1 MSHLNQIAAISALVA
16 LTAVLAACTS
26 SSEAEESSDRFAV
39 VQDGKSSS
47 AGTPATRTPKERSEP
62 DPSEMLLRLAAI
74 PPAQRTVGQ
83 DYVLATLLTADGKRH
98 QAFEALASA
107 VSKGFSDVD
116 KLENDKGLYS
126 LHSDAKWAQVLLF
139 TQDNKVSGRK
149 ISPPQASTGPRA
161 RPQLRPRQRPRL
173 NVPSP
178 DWTLTDINGDLVR
191 LSDLRGNIVV
201 LDFWATWC
209 GPCKQS
215 MPLIDKFVR
224 DLKRE
229 DINDVLV
236 YSVNVWERRPGL
248 ALPWWNRQNYSME
261 LLFGDRSLTAAYAV
275 QGIPHIVVIDADGIV
290 RQSQSGAHPDM
301 ARILKT
307 WTDQARKKS

>member
-1 MSHLNQIAAISALVA
+1 MSHLKQIAAISALVA
-16 LTAVLAACTS
+16 LMAVMAACTS

-149 ISPPQASTGPRA
+149 ISPPRASSGPRA

-178 DWTLTDINGDLVR
+178 DWTMTDINGDLVH

-209 GPCKQS
+209 GPCKMIAPILEEIAAEKS
-215 MPLIDKFVR
+215 
-224 DLKRE
+224 
-229 DINDVLV
+229 DVLKV
-236 YSVNVWERRPGL
+236 AKLDVGSNDQTARKYNIQSVP
-248 ALPWWNRQNYSME
+248 S
-261 LLFGDRSLTAAYAV
+261 LLFFKNGEVVDQFVGTLTKAQLEAKLA
-275 QGIPHIVVIDADGIV
+275 P
-290 RQSQSGAHPDM
+290 
-301 ARILKT
+301 IL
-307 WTDQARKKS
+307 S